1 MKGLKAED
9 RVAASLR
16 RTGARVEKSPGS
28 KTSADLIGSWDSG
41 KKWFTQVKYSG
52 KGNPASPTPNERR
65 ALIRRAE
72 NNNGT
77 PVIAKVTPE
86 EIEYS
91 SAKNGRELKP

>member
-16 RTGARVEKSPGS
+16 RSGAKVEQSIGS
-28 KTSADLIGSWDSG
+28 RTSADNVARWPNG

-72 NNNGT
+72 NNNAT

-86 EIEYS
+86 KIEYF
-91 SAKNGRELKP
+91 SAKDGRKLNP

>member
-9 RVAASLR
+9 RVAVSLR
-16 RTGARVEKSPGS
+16 RAGASVEKSPGS
-28 KTSADLIGSWDSG
+28 KTSADLIGIWDSG

-52 KGNPASPTPNERR
+52 TRNPASPSSNERR

-86 EIEYS
+86 KIKYS
-91 SAKNGRELKP
+91 SAKNGRKLTP